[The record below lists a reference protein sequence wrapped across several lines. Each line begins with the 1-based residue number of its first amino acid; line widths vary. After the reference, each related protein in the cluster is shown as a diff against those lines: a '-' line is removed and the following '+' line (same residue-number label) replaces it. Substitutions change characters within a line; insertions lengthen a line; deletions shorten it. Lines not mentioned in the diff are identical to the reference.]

1 MAFNGSGSF
10 SAPGASFP
18 AVASTLI
25 ESAKYN
31 AVINDIATGLSTC
44 ILKDGTQTVTANIPF
59 GGFKLTGVGP
69 ATARTDAATLANN
82 QDGTGVYVGTV
93 GGTADVIT
101 LTPSPAITSYVAG
114 QRFSFIASGA
124 NTTNVTV
131 AISSLSA
138 KAITKNGTTA
148 LAAGDIPSGALVSIT
163 YDGTQFQLSP
173 QTKTLNG
180 TTIAGIVDMTGAVLS
195 GASPLVFEGNTA
207 DAFETTLAVTDPT
220 ADQTITLPN
229 ATIAVGGVLDRDVTQ
244 ADVVN
249 TIVETTVYSF
259 SVPGGTL
266 GTNKQLRMRM
276 SGDFLNNS
284 GGSAVLTTRVKYGA
298 TTIATNGTTITNAG
312 GANRAPIELIT
323 CLDAFNSTSA
333 QVSLTKI
340 FALNNGVAGT
350 LDGSGSVALP
360 TTATGHNA
368 IAEDSTAA
376 KTLSITFQWTVA
388 NANISARAHVVNL
401 ELVG

>member
-101 LTPSPAITSYVAG
+101 LTPSPAITAYVAG

-131 AISSLSA
+131 AISSLTA

-148 LAAGDIPSGALVSIT
+148 LAAGDIPSGALVAIV
-163 YDGTQFQLSP
+163 YDGTEFQLSP

-180 TTIAGIVDMTGAVLS
+180 TAIVSPTIS
-195 GASPLVFEGNTA
+195 GATLTTSTMTSP
-207 DAFETTLAVTDPT
+207 
-220 ADQTITLPN
+220 TITGPAITGTVTGGASYTSPALTTP
-229 ATIAVGGVLDRDVTQ
+229 TIDGFAVGMVKLTSSSVSSAAALDIVMTSYTAYRNKMVVLNFIPATDAVDLLMEISTNGGSSFD
-244 ADVVN
+244 ASGYAYA
-249 TIVETTVYSF
+249 IF
-259 SVPGGTL
+259 SVNSSGSGISSSDSAARFKISSTVGNAASRGTSVIIRAMDTTNAAVKPRFLYESVTPGAASDLPTRE
-266 GTNKQLRMRM
+266 T
-276 SGDFLNNS
+276 
-284 GGSAVLTTRVKYGA
+284 GSAVRLAAQDTDAIRFLFSAGNIASGTYAVYG
-298 TTIATNGTTITNAG
+298 
-312 GANRAPIELIT
+312 
-323 CLDAFNSTSA
+323 FN
-333 QVSLTKI
+333 
-340 FALNNGVAGT
+340 
-350 LDGSGSVALP
+350 
-360 TTATGHNA
+360 
-368 IAEDSTAA
+368 
-376 KTLSITFQWTVA
+376 
-388 NANISARAHVVNL
+388 
-401 ELVG
+401 